1 MTKRKP
7 EISQMLQKVILCQ
20 INTKDLLT
28 DRRTQRTFG
37 KIAKHAFFERTNTT
51 VL

>member
-7 EISQMLQKVILCQ
+7 EISQMLQKVILRQ

-28 DRRTQRTFG
+28 EELKEHLE